1 MLIREYQPSDAE
13 ILAAIYRD
21 AVIGIGATA
30 YNAKQIEVWSSFPE
44 DLEEFRHLLSQGLTI
59 VALDK
64 GQLVAFGQLNPLD
77 RIAFIY
83 TATRVA
89 RKGFA
94 TKIYQQLEDYAIAQL
109 EDYAIA
115 QNVQRLHTE
124 ASHISKHFFL
134 KMGFSVVEMEIVD
147 RKNTQFERFKM
158 EKIILPSASR
168 L

>member
-1 MLIREYQPSDAE
+1 MSIREYQPTDAE
-13 ILAAIYRD
+13 ILAEIYRD
-21 AVIGIGATA
+21 AVVGIGSTA

-77 RIAFIY
+77 RVAFLY

-89 RKGFA
+89 RKGYA
-94 TKIYQQLEDYAIAQL
+94 TQIYQQL

-124 ASHISKHFFL
+124 ASRISKHFFL
-134 KMGFSVVEMEIVD
+134 KMGFSVVEREIVD
-147 RKNTQFERFKM
+147 RKNTPFERFKM
-158 EKIILPSASR
+158 EKMILRFPYTV
-168 L
+168 

>member
-1 MLIREYQPSDAE
+1 MSIRKYQSSDAE

-21 AVIGIGATA
+21 AVIGIGSTA

-64 GQLVAFGQLNPLD
+64 EELVAFGQLNPLNHV
-77 RIAFIY
+77 AFLY
-83 TATRVA
+83 TATRVS
-89 RKGFA
+89 RKGYA
-94 TKIYQQLEDYAIAQL
+94 TQIYQQLEDYAIT
-109 EDYAIA
+109 
-115 QNVQRLHTE
+115 QNVRRLHTE

-158 EKIILPSASR
+158 QKIIL
-168 L
+168 

>member
-1 MLIREYQPSDAE
+1 MSIREYQPSDAE

-44 DLEEFRHLLSQGLTI
+44 DLEEFRHLLGQGLTL

-64 GQLVAFGQLNPLD
+64 GELVAFGQLNPLNHV
-77 RIAFIY
+77 AFLY

-89 RKGFA
+89 RKGYA
-94 TKIYQQLEDYAIAQL
+94 TKIYQELEDYAIT
-109 EDYAIA
+109 

>member
-1 MLIREYQPSDAE
+1 MSIREYQPSDAE

-44 DLEEFRHLLSQGLTI
+44 DVEEFRHLLSQGLTI

-64 GQLVAFGQLNPLD
+64 GELVAFGQLNPLNHV
-77 RIAFIY
+77 AFLY

-89 RKGFA
+89 RKGYA
-94 TKIYQQLEDYAIAQL
+94 TKIYQQLEDYAIT
-109 EDYAIA
+109 

-147 RKNTQFERFKM
+147 RKNTPFERFKM
-158 EKIILPSASR
+158 EKIILRFP
-168 L
+168 

>member
-1 MLIREYQPSDAE
+1 MSIREYQPSDAE

-44 DLEEFRHLLSQGLTI
+44 DLEEFRYLLSQGFTI
-59 VALDK
+59 VALDA

-77 RIAFIY
+77 HVAFLY
-83 TATRVA
+83 TATRVG
-89 RKGFA
+89 RKGYA
-94 TKIYQQLEDYAIAQL
+94 TKIYQQLEDYAIT
-109 EDYAIA
+109 
-115 QNVQRLHTE
+115 QNVPRLHTE

-158 EKIILPSASR
+158 EKIILPSAAR